1 VIIID
6 VPMSAKE
13 MEGQRKQEVTEIK
26 KNIVIDA
33 TPEVVFKAITDPNE
47 LTQWFPDQA
56 ILEPKVGGKI
66 KFSFF
71 KTDSEYRQM
80 DYFPEGTITEI
91 IQNKKISYTWQ
102 EPNIPGFPNTV
113 VTWELEK
120 MDNNKT
126 RLKLLH
132 TGFKP
137 DETAKKHNEGWSHF
151 LGLLSKYCS
160 KKS

>member
-1 VIIID
+1 
-6 VPMSAKE
+6 MSAE
-13 MEGQRKQEVTEIK
+13 EIEGQQKQEVTEIK

-33 TPEVVFKAITDPNE
+33 TPEAVFKAITDPNE
-47 LTQWFPDQA
+47 LTHWFPDQA
-56 ILEPKVGGKI
+56 ILESKIGGKM

-91 IQNKKISYTWQ
+91 IPNKKISYTWQ

-120 MDNNKT
+120 MEDNKT
-126 RLKLLH
+126 RLKLFH

-151 LGLLSKYCS
+151 LGQLIKYCA
-160 KKS
+160 KRDKQI

>member
-151 LGLLSKYCS
+151 LGQLSKYCS

>member
-1 VIIID
+1 
-6 VPMSAKE
+6 MSSKE
-13 MEGQRKQEVTEIK
+13 IEGQQKQEVTEIK

-33 TPEVVFKAITDPNE
+33 TPEAVFKAITDPKE
-47 LTQWFPDQA
+47 LTNWFPDQA
-56 ILEPKVGGKI
+56 ILEPKIGGKM

-91 IQNKKISYTWQ
+91 IPNKKISYTWQ

-120 MDNNKT
+120 MEDNKT
-126 RLKLLH
+126 RLKLFH

-151 LGLLSKYCS
+151 LGQLIKYCA
-160 KKS
+160 KRDKQI

>member
-1 VIIID
+1 
-6 VPMSAKE
+6 MSAKE
-13 MEGQRKQEVTEIK
+13 IEGQQKQEVIEIK

-33 TPEVVFKAITDPNE
+33 TPEAVFKAITDPNE
-47 LTQWFPDQA
+47 LIQWFPDQA
-56 ILEPKVGGKI
+56 ILEPKIGGKM

-91 IQNKKISYTWQ
+91 IPNKKISYTWQ

-120 MDNNKT
+120 MEDNKT
-126 RLKLLH
+126 RLKLFH

-151 LGLLSKYCS
+151 LSQLIKYCA
-160 KKS
+160 KRDKQI

>member
-1 VIIID
+1 
-6 VPMSAKE
+6 MSAKE
-13 MEGQRKQEVTEIK
+13 IEGQQKQEVTEIK

-33 TPEVVFKAITDPNE
+33 TPEAVFKAITDPSE
-47 LTQWFPDQA
+47 LTHWFPDQA
-56 ILEPKVGGKI
+56 ILELKIGGKM

-91 IQNKKISYTWQ
+91 IPNKKISYTWQ
-102 EPNIPGFPNTV
+102 EPNIRGFPNTV

-120 MDNNKT
+120 MEDNKT
-126 RLKLLH
+126 RLKLFH

-151 LGLLSKYCS
+151 LGQLIKYCA
-160 KKS
+160 KER